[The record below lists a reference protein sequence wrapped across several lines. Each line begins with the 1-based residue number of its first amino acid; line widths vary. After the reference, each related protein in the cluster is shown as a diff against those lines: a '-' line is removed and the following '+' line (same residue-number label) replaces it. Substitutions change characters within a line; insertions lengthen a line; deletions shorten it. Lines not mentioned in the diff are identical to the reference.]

1 MAGAAVAW
9 VGMELT
15 VGDLAFT
22 ALADGP
28 AGGEPVLLLHGF
40 PEGARCWTSVLP
52 LLADAGLR
60 AVAPDQRGYSPRAR
74 PAETAAYGLDHLV
87 ADALGMLDALGWATA
102 HLVGHDWGAMV
113 AWVLAARRPDRVRTL
128 TSTSIPHPA
137 AYGAALA
144 TDPVQQRLSGYLQ
157 LFAVPGK
164 AEAVLLA
171 DGEARLRQFFDGS
184 GLTPEEVDGYVA
196 PLLAPGALT
205 GALDWYRAVRPA
217 DYADVPPVAVPTT
230 YLWGEQ
236 DLGVS
241 AAAAHGCAAHV
252 DADFRF
258 VPLAQGSHWL
268 PEQLPEVVATEVVW
282 RVTGGR
288 QSSER

>member
-1 MAGAAVAW
+1 
-9 VGMELT
+9 MELT
-15 VGDLAFT
+15 VGGLAFS
-22 ALADGP
+22 ALDDGP
-28 AGGEPVLLLHGF
+28 VDGEPVLLLHGF
-40 PEGARCWTSVLP
+40 PEGASCWSGVLP
-52 LLADAGLR
+52 GLGAAGLR
-60 AVAPDQRGYSPRAR
+60 AVAPDQRGYSAGVR
-74 PAETAAYGLDHLV
+74 PAETAAYGLDQLV
-87 ADALGMLDALGWATA
+87 DDVLGMLDALGRATV

-128 TSTSIPHPA
+128 TVTSIPHPA
-137 AYGAALA
+137 AYAAALA
-144 TDPVQQRLSGYLQ
+144 SDPEQQRLSGYLR

-164 AEAVLLA
+164 AEDVLLA

-184 GLTPEEVDGYVA
+184 GMAPEEVDAFVA
-196 PLLAPGALT
+196 PLLVPGALT
-205 GALDWYRAVRPA
+205 AALDWYRAVRPA

-230 YLWGEQ
+230 YLWGEH

-241 AAAAHGCAAHV
+241 PAAALGCAAHV

-268 PEQLPEVVATEVVW
+268 PEQLPEVVAAEVVW

>member
-1 MAGAAVAW
+1 M
-9 VGMELT
+9 
-15 VGDLAFT
+15 GDLAFT
-22 ALADGP
+22 ALEDGP

-40 PEGARCWTSVLP
+40 PEGARCWAGVLP
-52 LLADAGLR
+52 LLAAAGLR

-74 PAETAAYGLDHLV
+74 PVDVAAYSLDHLV
-87 ADALGMLDALGWATA
+87 ADTLGMLDALGWATA
-102 HLVGHDWGAMV
+102 HLVGHDWGAVV

-128 TSTSIPHPA
+128 TVTSIPHPA

-144 TDPVQQRLSGYLQ
+144 TDPVQQQLSGYLR

-164 AEAVLLA
+164 AEQVLLA
-171 DGEARLRQFFDGS
+171 DGEARLRRFFDGS
-184 GLTPEEVDGYVA
+184 GMVPEEVDGYVV
-196 PLLAPGALT
+196 PLLTPGALT
-205 GALDWYRAVRPA
+205 AALDWYRAARPA

-241 AAAAHGCAAHV
+241 PAAAQGCAEHV

-258 VPLAQGSHWL
+258 VPLPEGSHWL
-268 PEQLPEVVATEVVW
+268 PEQLPEVVAAEVV
-282 RVTGGR
+282 RRTTSGR

>member
-1 MAGAAVAW
+1 M
-9 VGMELT
+9 
-15 VGDLAFT
+15 GDLAFT
-22 ALADGP
+22 ALEDGP

-40 PEGARCWTSVLP
+40 PEGARCWAGVLP
-52 LLADAGLR
+52 LLAAAGLR

-74 PAETAAYGLDHLV
+74 PAETSAYSLDHLV
-87 ADALGMLDALGWATA
+87 ADTLGMLDALGWATA
-102 HLVGHDWGAMV
+102 HLVGHDWGAVV

-128 TSTSIPHPA
+128 TVTSIPHPA

-144 TDPVQQRLSGYLQ
+144 TDPVQQQLSGYLR

-164 AEAVLLA
+164 AEQVLLA
-171 DGEARLRQFFDGS
+171 DGEVRLRRFFDGS
-184 GLTPEEVDGYVA
+184 GMVPEEVDGYVV
-196 PLLAPGALT
+196 PLLTPGALT
-205 GALDWYRAVRPA
+205 AALDWYRAARPA

-241 AAAAHGCAAHV
+241 PAAAQGCAEHV

-258 VPLAQGSHWL
+258 VPLPEGSHWL
-268 PEQLPEVVATEVVW
+268 PEQLPEVVAAEVV
-282 RVTGGR
+282 RRTTSGR